1 MDFNKLKIFG
11 FPRHVLNYN
20 LYNPSKIRY
29 LKSKDYGYFEAPKR
43 NKIPELRYLVDQY
56 KQRVEYEKHMN
67 PKGIK
72 LHITSKFPKVGD
84 TIDFVN
90 PKFYLVR
97 SGKRYEDNEIK
108 FLIDKNMNKDE
119 VKQVFEKLYRVRAEK
134 ISTAIVPGQVKS
146 RVNKKNGRSFF
157 RIPDRKKAV
166 IQVGFPVDNSLRK
179 LTSENKNKQKGNQEK
194 L

>member
-1 MDFNKLKIFG
+1 MDFNKLRVFG

-20 LYNPSKIRY
+20 LYNPTKIRY
-29 LKSKDYGYFEAPKR
+29 LKSKDFGYFEAPKR

-67 PKGIK
+67 PKGFK
-72 LHITSKFPKVGD
+72 LNITSKFPKVGD
-84 TIDFVN
+84 TVDFVN

-119 VKQVFEKLYRVRAEK
+119 AKQVFEKLYRVRAEK
-134 ISTAIVPGQVKS
+134 ISTAIVPGQVKQK
-146 RVNKKNGRSFF
+146 VNQKNGRSFY

-166 IQVGFPVDNSLRK
+166 IQVGFPVDQSLRR
-179 LTSENKNKQKGNQEK
+179 LTSLNQKKEENKNKKI
-194 L
+194 